1 MVNWVRD
8 EEDDFAVMD
17 DRKKE
22 VENFELFIATKR
34 GLSDLEEAHSM
45 VNIIIF
51 SSYFYR

>member
-1 MVNWVRD
+1 MKKI
-8 EEDDFAVMD
+8 FAVMD